1 MSRTSYPVILDTT
14 EGGNLRR
21 LTVLFVVLMIMQ
33 ACGGGGGDS
42 EPDVD
47 GDLATTSQ
55 DGATTADADASGA
68 PAGTYTGD
76 ICGRLD
82 TTPIES
88 LVGYEVSLQVVSE
101 DEQTVICQHRAE
113 QESVIL
119 SFKAD
124 DARWENVPADNGAQI
139 PHDQL
144 EAYRADLEI
153 GNTMTV
159 RLDQPWF
166 VIVSM
171 GGVDG
176 TDEELAAILDMF
188 VEVTS

>member
-1 MSRTSYPVILDTT
+1 
-14 EGGNLRR
+14 
-21 LTVLFVVLMIMQ
+21 MIMQ

-42 EPDVD
+42 ESDAG
-47 GDLATTSQ
+47 GDPTTTSQ
-55 DGATTADADASGA
+55 AGATTADADESGA
-68 PAGTYTGD
+68 PAGAYTGD

-88 LVGYEVSLQVVSE
+88 LVGYEVSLEVASE
-101 DEQTVICQHRAE
+101 NDQTVICQHRAE

-124 DARWENVPADNGAQI
+124 EARWETVPADNGTPI
-139 PHDQL
+139 PHDQF
-144 EAYRADLEI
+144 EAHRADLEI

-159 RLDQPWF
+159 RLDRPWF
-166 VIVSM
+166 VIVSI

-176 TDEELAAILDMF
+176 TDEELAAILDIF
-188 VEVTS
+188 AEATS